1 MFMPGFFNDSFFDDF
16 VDGFFAPE
24 KARPRKPMQRIGFPI
39 DGMMRTD
46 VKESDNAFEL
56 TMDLPGYTKDNV
68 KAELKKGYLVITAT
82 REQENNDCE
91 EGCKYVCKERYY
103 GSATR
108 SFYVG
113 KDVTE
118 EDIKARFDNG
128 ILKITVPK
136 KETKPEIE
144 EKKYIEIGD

>member
-82 REQENNDCE
+82 REQEKDNSE